1 MADRLKGKRAL
12 LTAAGQGIGR
22 ATALGFAAEGAEVWA
37 TDADAA
43 KLAVLA
49 EETPHLHT
57 PVLDVLS
64 DDDITEMADDLGAID
79 ILFNCAGYV
88 HHGTVLETSDQVWD
102 FSFKLNVRS
111 MFKIIRAF
119 LPAMIDAGGGSII
132 NVASAVSSI
141 KGVPNRFAYGA
152 TKGAVIGL
160 TKSVAADYVA
170 RGIRCNAICP
180 ATVHTPS
187 WEDRVAAA
195 DDPAQAKRDFL
206 ARQPM
211 GRIGT
216 PEEVA
221 ALAVYLAGDES
232 ANTTGAVHLI
242 DGGMVM

>member
-49 EETPHLHT
+49 EEAPHLHT

-64 DDDITEMADDLGAID
+64 DDEITAMADDLGAID
-79 ILFNCAGYV
+79 ILFNCSGYV

-111 MFKIIRAF
+111 MFKMIRAF
-119 LPAMIDAGGGSII
+119 LPAMIDTGGGSII
-132 NVASAVSSI
+132 NVASVVSSI

-232 ANTTGAVHLI
+232 AYTTGAVHLI

>member
-1 MADRLKGKRAL
+1 MADRLSGKRAL

-22 ATALGFAAEGAEVWA
+22 ATALAFAAEGAEVWA
-37 TDADAA
+37 TDADAS
-43 KLAVLA
+43 KLAALA
-49 EETPHLHT
+49 DEAPQLHT
-57 PVLDVLS
+57 VILDVLS
-64 DDDITEMADDLGAID
+64 DAEIAEVAEDLGAID
-79 ILFNCAGYV
+79 VLFNCAGYV

-111 MFKIIRAF
+111 MFKMLQAF

-132 NVASAVSSI
+132 NVASVVSSL
-141 KGVPNRFAYGA
+141 KGAPNRFSYGA
-152 TKGAVIGL
+152 TKGAVIGM
-160 TKSVAADYVA
+160 TKSVAADYVGH
-170 RGIRCNAICP
+170 GIRCNAICP

-195 DDPAQAKRDFL
+195 EDPDQAKRDFL

-221 ALAVYLAGDES
+221 ALAVYLGSDE
-232 ANTTGAVHLI
+232 ATYTTGSVHLI
-242 DGGMVM
+242 DGGWAM